1 MTESVTHVSLSTVK
15 AKIQKLGEQKQKLS
29 DEFATLLD
37 NKKLL
42 EDKLSQRETAVQE
55 LQEKLKLSKM
65 AKTLGDEET
74 KNSDAKYKIN
84 ELVREIDQ
92 CIALLNR

>member
-37 NKKLL
+37 NKRLL
-42 EDKLSQRETAVQE
+42 EDKLSQRENAVQE